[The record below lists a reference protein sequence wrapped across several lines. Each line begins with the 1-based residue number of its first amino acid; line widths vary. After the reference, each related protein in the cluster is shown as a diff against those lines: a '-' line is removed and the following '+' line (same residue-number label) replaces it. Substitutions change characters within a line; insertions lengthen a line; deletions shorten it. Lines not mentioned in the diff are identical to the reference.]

1 MRKAMFT
8 LALAVMAMAASAQT
22 VKVGFK
28 KGDVRKYV
36 TKVDITVGVPMQ
48 GEEKVS
54 SEATNT
60 YTVTDA
66 TADGYT
72 VELKNESY
80 TTTGK
85 SEIAQQL
92 GDVSSYFS
100 ALKETP
106 AKLKLNKDGAVTDIL
121 NSDAVLASIS
131 KIAID
136 AVNKFYAD
144 HPEIEKQAPKSKALM
159 AVNDQITKE
168 NALNLFKDNTIFS
181 LNGKDLVATP
191 EEDDTIIN
199 IIKVK
204 STYSVSN
211 EGSNLVINKKSV
223 SNMSEDDLKAL
234 IKKFIAKAGQ
244 EVSDSEFD
252 QMWGQMKL
260 MGMAQ
265 IDANETGTSNYGEG
279 GWLTSNS
286 DDVSMTVMGAKTK
299 VSIKSTLQ

>member
-100 ALKETP
+100 A
-106 AKLKLNKDGAVTDIL
+106 
-121 NSDAVLASIS
+121 
-131 KIAID
+131 
-136 AVNKFYAD
+136 
-144 HPEIEKQAPKSKALM
+144 
-159 AVNDQITKE
+159 
-168 NALNLFKDNTIFS
+168 
-181 LNGKDLVATP
+181 
-191 EEDDTIIN
+191 
-199 IIKVK
+199 
-204 STYSVSN
+204 
-211 EGSNLVINKKSV
+211 
-223 SNMSEDDLKAL
+223 
-234 IKKFIAKAGQ
+234 
-244 EVSDSEFD
+244 
-252 QMWGQMKL
+252 
-260 MGMAQ
+260 
-265 IDANETGTSNYGEG
+265 
-279 GWLTSNS
+279 
-286 DDVSMTVMGAKTK
+286 
-299 VSIKSTLQ
+299 